1 MKKVGQHAPSPWPAP
16 PGGGEA
22 FAELSKACD
31 WTGRM
36 RIQRPENVQRL
47 FPLLGGE
54 GQGEGGRHTIFQND
68 PSSLVLRTFAAL
80 ALLACGVLDTDAAK
94 IDRHAL
100 VARHN
105 IVITNADPLTPVS
118 VGNGEF
124 AFTADITG
132 LQTFEAFHEKG
143 MLLSTMSQWGW
154 HSFPNP
160 ENYVLKDV
168 LVNYDTHGRQVPYA
182 DGPIDDEKGEG
193 RSARSKAANSW
204 LRANPH
210 RLDLARIGFVLTQ
223 ADGTTAHITNL
234 TRVSQRLD
242 LWSGILTSEF
252 SLEGKLVK
260 VQTLCH
266 PERDLMA
273 VRVESALLTS
283 KQAQVRIAFPYAT
296 GEWMKAADWNRPERH
311 ETQMAQAGQRLD
323 FRRIMDDTRYSVSA
337 TFSDGFS
344 PTKTGTHEYTLGS
357 SGETGATVL
366 ELVVSFTPEPVKS
379 LPAFKSVQSDSTKHW
394 KKFWQK
400 GGAIDLSGS
409 TDPRWFELERR
420 IVRSQ
425 FLTAIHSAGS
435 VPPQETGLVENSW
448 FGKPHLEMHWWHA
461 AHFPL
466 WEREEL
472 LERSMGWYQKIL
484 PQAHDLARSQGY
496 VGARWPKMI
505 DATGTQ
511 SPSSIAVFLIWQQ
524 PHPIYFA
531 ELLRRA
537 KPGKATMK
545 QYSEVVF
552 ESAEFMADYAVWDRE
567 GKRYV
572 LGPPL
577 VPAQESYGKMRA
589 TVMNP
594 TYELAYWEWALNVA
608 QEWREALGL
617 PRVLKWDDVAKNL
630 AKPTVKD
637 GVYAAIET
645 PPYTVPHDHPSMLC
659 AFGVLPPTSLIDEGT
674 MRKTLDHVWQVWDWP
689 TTWGWDYPVIAMT
702 AARVGEPE
710 RAIDALLI
718 DTPKNG
724 YLANGHNYQRPNL
737 PLYLPGNGGLL
748 YATAM
753 MAVGWDGAPQR
764 HAPGFPEKGWVVR
777 YENLRTAP

>member
-1 MKKVGQHAPSPWPAP
+1 MKFQIADPRRAARSRFEPQVPAAQDSPPAVAPTSESASAGGKQAP
-16 PGGGEA
+16 RA
-22 FAELSKACD
+22 H
-31 WTGRM
+31 R
-36 RIQRPENVQRL
+36 
-47 FPLLGGE
+47 
-54 GQGEGGRHTIFQND
+54 
-68 PSSLVLRTFAAL
+68 AL
-80 ALLACGVLDTDAAK
+80 AGCAIVLVAVLGLASSSAAK

-105 IVITNADPLTPVS
+105 IVITNADPLTPVT

-132 LQTFEAFHEKG
+132 LQTFEEFHTKG
-143 MLLSTMSQWGW
+143 MLLSTLSQWGW

-168 LVNYDTHGRQVPYA
+168 YVDYDTHGRPVPYA
-182 DGPIDDEKGEG
+182 DGPIDEEKGEG
-193 RSARSKAANSW
+193 RTARSKAANSW

-210 RLDLARIGFVLTQ
+210 RLDLARIGFVFRT
-223 ADGTTAHITNL
+223 ADGAEVGISNL
-234 TRVSQRLD
+234 NHCRQTLD
-242 LWSGILTSEF
+242 LWTGM
-252 SLEGKLVK
+252 LESQFTVEGVPVK
-260 VQTLCH
+260 VKTLCH

-273 VRVESALLTS
+273 VRIESSLLAD
-283 KQAQVRIAFPYAT
+283 KRARVRIAFPYAA
-296 GEWMKAADWNRPERH
+296 GEWMKAADWNHPDKHQTRVEI
-311 ETQMAQAGQRLD
+311 AGGRLD
-323 FRRIMDDTRYSVSA
+323 FERTLDADRYHVAAEFWPPASLGESA
-337 TFSDGFS
+337 LQPNAHEFLFSG
-344 PTKTGTHEYTLGS
+344 TGEQ
-357 SGETGATVL
+357 L
-366 ELVVSFTPEPVKS
+366 ELVVQFAPQAITGP
-379 LPAFKSVQSDSTKHW
+379 LPDFEDVQSASAKHW
-394 KKFWQK
+394 KRFWQK

-409 TDPRWFELERR
+409 SDPRWFELERR

-425 FLTAIHSAGS
+425 FLTAINSAGS
-435 VPPQETGLVENSW
+435 MPPQETGLVENSW

-466 WEREEL
+466 WEREDL
-472 LERSMGWYQKIL
+472 LERSMGWYQTIL
-484 PQAHDLARSQGY
+484 PQAVDLAHSQGY
-496 VGARWPKMI
+496 IGARWPKMT
-505 DATGTQ
+505 DPSGAQ
-511 SPSSIAVFLIWQQ
+511 SPSSIAVFLIWEQ
-524 PHPIYFA
+524 PHPIYYA

-537 KPGKATMK
+537 SPGKATLK
-545 QYSEVVF
+545 QYADIVF
-552 ESAEFMADYAVWDRE
+552 QTADFMADYAVWDRE
-567 GKRYV
+567 GRRYV

-577 VPAQESYGKMRA
+577 VPAQESYGKQRA

-608 QEWREALGL
+608 QEWRKAMGL
-617 PRVLKWDDVAKNL
+617 PRNEKWDDVARNL
-630 AKPTVKD
+630 SKPTVRD

-659 AFGVLPPTSLIDEGT
+659 ALGVLPPTSLIDAAI
-674 MRKTLDHVWQVWDWP
+674 MRKTLDHVWEVWDWP

-753 MAVGWDGAPQR
+753 MAAGWDGAPRR
-764 HAPGFPEKGWVVR
+764 HAPGFPEQGWVVR
-777 YENLRTAP
+777 YENLRRAP